1 MLPGLSKLTPAKRA
15 SSQSSA
21 ALFAGTVE
29 NSPEVQPRVNVI
41 PKLSPASSRTAELPF
56 SSEIKSSRP
65 ANDAGLEHKMR
76 QPGVSLRAVLNRAAK
91 SAALLGDGKLW
102 TGLRHAA
109 SLP

>member
-1 MLPGLSKLTPAKRA
+1 M
-15 SSQSSA
+15 
-21 ALFAGTVE
+21 
-29 NSPEVQPRVNVI
+29 NVI

-76 QPGVSLRAVLNRAAK
+76 QPGVSLRALLNRAAK

-109 SLP
+109 SPPWILGSLAIEL